1 MPFDFWCK
9 LAALLVD
16 GVGAVMALL
25 FTLPSLVD
33 GAGAGAALA
42 WHFFV

>member
-1 MPFDFWCK
+1 MPIDFWLK

-25 FTLPSLVD
+25 FTLPLLVD
-33 GAGAGAALA
+33 GAGAALA
-42 WHFFV
+42 LLFSV